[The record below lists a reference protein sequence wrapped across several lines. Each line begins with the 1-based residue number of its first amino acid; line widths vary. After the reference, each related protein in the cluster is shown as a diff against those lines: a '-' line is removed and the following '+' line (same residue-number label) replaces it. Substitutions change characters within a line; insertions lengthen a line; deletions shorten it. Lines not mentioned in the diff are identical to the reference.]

1 MLQLHSRFEDGT
13 TRKIPFEA
21 FTFPGGEQGVC
32 IDTAA
37 LHEAAAGSFTIEAA
51 LRNSGDVLT
60 LLMLTDA
67 LRHALPTA
75 EISLVM
81 PYVPYA
87 RQDRV
92 CRPGESLSIRVF
104 AQLINTQNFRT
115 VTILDPHSSVTP
127 ALINHVVV
135 TGARDHVAR
144 AVAAMGGD
152 VVLVAPDMGA
162 AGRVRDIAAA
172 LGLPM
177 LQAQK
182 TRHASSGVV
191 TGVEILGEIPNK
203 PLLVVDDICD
213 GGRTFIELALAV
225 HRVAPMQTLGLY
237 VSHGIFSKGLGVL
250 SPLYSQVFTA
260 NSWLDS
266 STPGLSLV

>member
-1 MLQLHSRFEDGT
+1 MLQLHGQFKDGT
-13 TRKIPFEA
+13 VQKIPFES
-21 FTFPGGEQGVC
+21 FTFPGGEQGLR
-32 IDTAA
+32 IDTTA
-37 LHEAAAGSFTIEAA
+37 LKDADGHFTIEAA
-51 LRNSGDVLT
+51 LRSSSDILS

-67 LRHALPTA
+67 LRQTLPA
-75 EISLVM
+75 VEISLRM

-92 CRPGESLSIRVF
+92 CRDGESLSIRVF
-104 AQLINTQNFRT
+104 AQLINTLNFRT
-115 VTILDPHSSVTP
+115 VTVLDPHSAVTP
-127 ALINHVVV
+127 ALINNVIV
-135 TGARDHVAR
+135 TSAQNHVAK

-162 AGRVRDIAAA
+162 SSRVRDIARA
-172 LGLPM
+172 LGLQM

-182 TRHASSGVV
+182 TRDASSGVV
-191 TGVEILGEIPNK
+191 TGVQVLGVVPPI

-225 HRVAPMQTLGLY
+225 RRIAPQQTMGLY
-237 VSHGIFSKGLGVL
+237 VSHGIFSKGLEVL
-250 SPLYSQVFTA
+250 SPLYRHIFTA

-266 STPGLSLV
+266 STPGLTVV

>member
-1 MLQLHSRFEDGT
+1 MLQLHGQFKDGT
-13 TRKIPFEA
+13 SGNIPFES
-21 FTFPGGEQGVC
+21 FTFPGGEQGVR

-37 LHEAAAGSFTIEAA
+37 LGDAGLRFSIDAA
-51 LRNSGDVLT
+51 LRSSSDVLT
-60 LLMLTDA
+60 LLMLADA
-67 LRHALPTA
+67 LRQVIPTA
-75 EISLVM
+75 DISLSM

-92 CRPGESLSIRVF
+92 CHPGESLSIRVF
-104 AQLINTQNFRT
+104 AQLINSQNFNT
-115 VTILDPHSSVTP
+115 VTVLDPHSAVTP
-127 ALINHVVV
+127 ALLNNVIVTSPQNHV
-135 TGARDHVAR
+135 AK

-162 AGRVRDIAAA
+162 SSRVRSIASA

-182 TRHASSGVV
+182 TRDASSGVV
-191 TGVEILGEIPNK
+191 TGVEMLDDIPPK

-225 HRVAPMQTLGLY
+225 QRTARKQTLGLY
-237 VSHGIFSKGLGVL
+237 VSHGIFSKGLEVL
-250 SPLYSQVFTA
+250 SPMYSRVFTA
-260 NSWLDS
+260 NSWLAGD
-266 STPGLSLV
+266 TPGLTIV